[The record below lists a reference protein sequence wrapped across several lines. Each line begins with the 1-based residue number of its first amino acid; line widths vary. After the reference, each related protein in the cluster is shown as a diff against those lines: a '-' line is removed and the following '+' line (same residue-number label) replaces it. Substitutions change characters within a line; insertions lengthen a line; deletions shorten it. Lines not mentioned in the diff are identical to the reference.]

1 MNLSKIYKSIN
12 KIKSI
17 DGRLELIK
25 KFPNNIKV
33 FVDYAHTPEAL
44 KKTLQSLKDY
54 HNRNISVVFGC
65 GGNRDIKKRPI
76 MAKIAKSI
84 CEKIYITDDNPREEN
99 PKKIRAEITKSL
111 RGSNFYNIGNRA
123 QAIKTAVLNASQ
135 DEIILVAGKG
145 HENTQ
150 VYRKKIISI
159 SDKTIIKKVKFKKK
173 FLNTNKE
180 NKHYLF
186 NSKILNIILKD
197 NKFYKFNGLSTDTR
211 QIKKN
216 QLFLAIKGKNNDG
229 NKFIKN
235 ALKKGASYI
244 VSSKKSIK
252 RNKKIISVK
261 DISIFLN
268 QFALLKRKM
277 SNAKILAITGSTG
290 KTSLKNMLNHL
301 LNKFEKTYASPKS
314 FNNHYGVPISLS
326 NLKSS
331 HKFGI
336 LEIGMSKAGEIEKLS
351 KIVKPHIAIITNV
364 GEAHMENFENQLGIA
379 KAKSEII
386 NNVQKNGT
394 LILNRDDKFFN
405 YFRKKA
411 KMKRLKIVTFSK
423 FKKADIQMLR
433 VKKTKKYKKIF
444 VIFKNKILKLE
455 INNVNAYNVLASL
468 AVLKEL
474 NLDPKHIAPV
484 LKDLSFKRKRKD
496 L

>member
-1 MNLSKIYKSIN
+1 
-12 KIKSI
+12 
-17 DGRLELIK
+17 
-25 KFPNNIKV
+25 
-33 FVDYAHTPEAL
+33 
-44 KKTLQSLKDY
+44 
-54 HNRNISVVFGC
+54 
-65 GGNRDIKKRPI
+65 
-76 MAKIAKSI
+76 
-84 CEKIYITDDNPREEN
+84 
-99 PKKIRAEITKSL
+99 
-111 RGSNFYNIGNRA
+111 
-123 QAIKTAVLNASQ
+123 
-135 DEIILVAGKG
+135 
-145 HENTQ
+145 
-150 VYRKKIISI
+150 
-159 SDKTIIKKVKFKKK
+159 
-173 FLNTNKE
+173 
-180 NKHYLF
+180 
-186 NSKILNIILKD
+186 
-197 NKFYKFNGLSTDTR
+197 
-211 QIKKN
+211 
-216 QLFLAIKGKNNDG
+216 
-229 NKFIKN
+229 
-235 ALKKGASYI
+235 
-244 VSSKKSIK
+244 
-252 RNKKIISVK
+252 
-261 DISIFLN
+261 
-268 QFALLKRKM
+268 M

-394 LILNRDDKFFN
+394 LILNRDDKYFN

-484 LKDLSFKRKRKD
+484 LKKIYPSKGRGRIYNINRYKRNFKLIDESYNASPHSVKNAIQTFSEIKKKNFKKYLILGDMLELGKKSVQYHKEISKLINSSDIDKVFIKGEKSLFTYKNLKDNKRGNIFQCNEDIDLILKNIIANNDYFMIKGSNATGLNTISNAMIKEINAI
-496 L
+496 